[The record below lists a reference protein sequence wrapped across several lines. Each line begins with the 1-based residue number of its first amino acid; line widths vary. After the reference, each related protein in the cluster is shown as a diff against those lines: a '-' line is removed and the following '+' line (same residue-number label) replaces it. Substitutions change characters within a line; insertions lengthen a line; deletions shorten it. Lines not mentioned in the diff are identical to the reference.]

1 MSLSGKQVN
10 RQVLFLL
17 AAISIFLPTSIAQHE
32 KREPL
37 TEAQVIEIREAG
49 LYPADRIRLYTKFLD
64 EKAEKIKALAKR
76 GRSINRTQ
84 ALDDQLQDFTA
95 LMDELGSNLDQY
107 SERKADLRRA
117 MKPLVESSAKWMVI
131 LHALAGE
138 PGFDV
143 ARKDAIESADEISAE
158 AARIQT
164 EQESYFATH
173 KDERGQ
179 ERSEPKE

>member
-1 MSLSGKQVN
+1 MSLRGKIFSGA
-10 RQVLFLL
+10 LISI
-17 AAISIFLPTSIAQHE
+17 AAFSIFLPASIAQHE

-37 TEAQVIEIREAG
+37 TDAQIEEIREAG
-49 LYPADRIRLYTKFLD
+49 VWPADRIRLYTKFLD

-76 GRSINRTQ
+76 GRSVNRTQ
-84 ALDDQLQDFTA
+84 ALDGQLQDFTA

-117 MKPLVESSAKWMVI
+117 MKPLVDSSAKWMGI
-131 LHALAGE
+131 LRALAGE

-143 ARKDAIESADEISAE
+143 SRKEAIESTDDISAE

-164 EQESYFATH
+164 EQEAYFETH
-173 KDERGQ
+173 TDEKGQ
-179 ERSEPKE
+179 ERAEPK